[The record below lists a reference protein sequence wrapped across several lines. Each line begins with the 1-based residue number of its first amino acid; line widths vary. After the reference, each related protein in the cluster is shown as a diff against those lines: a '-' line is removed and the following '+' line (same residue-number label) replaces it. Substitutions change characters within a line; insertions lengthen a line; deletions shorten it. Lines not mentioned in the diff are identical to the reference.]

1 MPDFSPLPSAANNAL
16 LNLKFIAE
24 DTTIYIAP
32 GWTGSAGKTGSA
44 GTWTGQTLGNDITGD
59 GTVGKPFAT
68 LKRAWEEAQKYTITG
83 KNTLYVQFQKG
94 IYDLNGGTTHDNF
107 FPDNLYHPQGGNI
120 IIQGDPAA
128 VKQKYLWQVANYTW
142 DLAKFSHWGHT
153 GEIKLWNLSGGTAH
167 GFTGEDEGGYV
178 AISNVSMG
186 SAEYYEDPSQVSGA
200 TLFRD
205 VRYDTRGEIYSDDS
219 GYQTSWGNWGN
230 HFFSHLYPYEDSDGI
245 LGLAKISGASGSGET
260 LGIVFKNQNT
270 DSRVIGFYE
279 DTPSTH
285 AGRIAPGLSNSGP
298 WAGIS
303 ASWPESQYSKPNGYY
318 GLTAARNINYPARPA
333 GVTHISDEIF
343 TVTNYPVVIRS
354 TISSTA
360 QKTPIVIR
368 GGKIKAI
375 RNLFFTTSAVDGVS
389 SGAQSLSYSLKEVT
403 LDIKTPAPSC
413 INLDEM
419 SELGIR
425 HIGICGYDTG
435 IRINNSSN
443 VKAYSS
449 IGLESLGTAITNQHQ
464 KGSPFFT
471 ADSQNNPL
479 DNTPVV
485 MMHLVTTG
493 IFCTQNSLLD
503 TSLGYSYNTVYR
515 NDSTV
520 WMQTI
525 GNGIR
530 SMSSKNILGTVWTSL
545 VSSLPCFR
553 LTLNI
558 PVFGG
563 STVGVSAGFYNPEA
577 WDYNTFKDVRI
588 ISVASGTPYDYIGRI
603 YGVVAGTT
611 FQTDST
617 ENSGWTG
624 SSWSKSAGYAEAQPL
639 YTQRVHFYGYW
650 LQGDYGVHPV
660 ARYHMYGGRY
670 VDLRQHINQGIVFDI
685 RAYSDQPG
693 VNYVSGLCF
702 SNNTLSLRAQNGS
715 TIAGTTTGR
724 GFTASVHRYT
734 FLHQTDGRNS
744 SYRSGG
750 FYMYG
755 GCMAESVLMGERSSL
770 IVTKLLNIRG
780 GGGAGLMLGDSS
792 ISPRSWLST
801 IMVSEY
807 GHSAIRFECGSDGNL
822 GNIFCKNPHPG
833 WCIGGRS
840 DVLTVRGG
848 SRVWHGGNL
857 AAIVWP
863 FTNFGAIPLFDYW
876 ALGSASD
883 TNTPYFGYYA
893 GTDIAIDSGSP
904 SSVTSP
910 SGNAANARYANARGC
925 LLIQSEFGTPT
936 FQGWWWGNNTGTGH
950 RVSANDGM
958 KGGEIENSGAFGTRP
973 DPVVLANGNSV
984 ISPFVKTGTMTPAS
998 TFGGM
1003 YAFSKMIFT
1012 AAAGATG
1019 FQISSRKAFGNNQ
1032 YPTRCSGGTRY
1043 QWWLQNRYGHVDSY
1057 PSTGSTGSTGLWKV
1071 PIMLTSTGA
1080 VSTNNSGVNSDTT
1093 FTSNTSAAY
1102 IAAINVPPMIEKRGT
1117 ASVVPGVNE

>member
-32 GWTGSAGKTGSA
+32 GWLGSAGKTGSA
-44 GTWTGQTLGNDITGD
+44 GTWTGQTLGNDTTGD

-153 GEIKLWNLSGGTAH
+153 GNIKLWNLSGGTAH

-205 VRYDTRGEIYSDDS
+205 VRYDTREEIYSNDS

-260 LGIVFKNQNT
+260 LGVVFKNQNT

-403 LDIKTPAPSC
+403 PDIKTHAPSC
-413 INLDEM
+413 VHLDEM

-425 HIGICGYDTG
+425 HIGICGYETG
-435 IRINNSSN
+435 IRINNSSK

-449 IGLESLGTAITNQHQ
+449 IGVESLGTDVTNQHL
-464 KGSPFFT
+464 KGSPVFK

-479 DNTPVV
+479 DNTPVA

-493 IFCTQNSLLD
+493 VLCAQDSLFD
-503 TSLGYSYNTVYR
+503 TSLGHSYSSVYR
-515 NDSTV
+515 TDSSV
-520 WMQTI
+520 WLQTI

-530 SMSSKNILGTVWTSL
+530 SLSSKNILGTVWTSL

-563 STVGVSAGFYNPEA
+563 STVGASAGFYNPEA
-577 WDYNTFKDVRI
+577 WNYNTFKDVRI
-588 ISVASGTPYDYIGRI
+588 LFNTTATSYDYLGRI
-603 YGVVAGTT
+603 YGVAAGTT
-611 FQTDST
+611 FQTDAT

-624 SSWSKSAGYAEAQPL
+624 SVWSKSAGYAEAQPL

-650 LQGDYGVHPV
+650 LQGVYDNRFHG
-660 ARYHMYGGRY
+660 YGGRY
-670 VDLRQHINQGIVFDI
+670 VDFRRTVVNNGLTFEI

-693 VNYVSGLCF
+693 TAYVSGLCF
-702 SNNTLSLRAQNGS
+702 GTNTLSLRAQNGS
-715 TIAGTTTGR
+715 YISGTTTGR

-734 FLHQTDGRNS
+734 FLNQVDSRDGAFRT
-744 SYRSGG
+744 GG

-755 GCMAESVLMGERSSL
+755 GCLAESVFLSENSSL
-770 IVTKLLNIRG
+770 LVTKMLNIRG
-780 GGGAGLMLGDSS
+780 GGGAGLNVSNS
-792 ISPRSWLST
+792 KVSVRTNLST
-801 IMVSEY
+801 ILVSEH
-807 GHSAIRFECGSDGNL
+807 GHSAIRFESGSEGCL

-833 WCIGGRS
+833 HCIGGRS

-863 FTNFGAIPLFDYW
+863 LTNIGVIPLFDT
-876 ALGSASD
+876 SD
-883 TNTPYFGYYA
+883 
-893 GTDIAIDSGSP
+893 
-904 SSVTSP
+904 
-910 SGNAANARYANARGC
+910 ANARHFGYSDGTDVDLTNVYASQYVNQRGC
-925 LLIQSEFGTPT
+925 PIIRGEFGTPT
-936 FQGWWWGNNTGTGH
+936 FQGWWWGAASGLGH
-950 RVSANDGM
+950 RVSATDGA
-958 KGGEIENSGAFGTRP
+958 KGGAIENSGAFSGYA
-973 DPVVLANGNSV
+973 DPVVIANGNSV
-984 ISPFVKTGTMTPAS
+984 ISTFVKTGTMTPAS
-998 TFGGM
+998 TFAGM
-1003 YAFSKMIFT
+1003 YSFSKIIFT
-1012 AAAGATG
+1012 AAAPSAG
-1019 FQISSRKAFGNNQ
+1019 FPISSRKAFGNNQ

-1057 PSTGSTGSTGLWKV
+1057 PSTGIPSSTGLWKV

-1080 VSTNNSGVNSDTT
+1080 VSTSTGAAPNATNSDTT
-1093 FTSNTSAAY
+1093 FTSATSSY
-1102 IAAINVPPMIEKRGT
+1102 IQSMNVPPMIEKRST